1 MSATLYSS
9 LPQLPLYD
17 CLLQLT
23 VDRKLDKL
31 DDVSLKLQYSP
42 SKLRAEGFFRRLER
56 SLEWYFDLERCIS
69 GLL

>member
-1 MSATLYSS
+1 
-9 LPQLPLYD
+9 
-17 CLLQLT
+17 
-23 VDRKLDKL
+23 VDRKLDNL

-42 SKLRAEGFFRRLER
+42 SELRAEGFFRRLER